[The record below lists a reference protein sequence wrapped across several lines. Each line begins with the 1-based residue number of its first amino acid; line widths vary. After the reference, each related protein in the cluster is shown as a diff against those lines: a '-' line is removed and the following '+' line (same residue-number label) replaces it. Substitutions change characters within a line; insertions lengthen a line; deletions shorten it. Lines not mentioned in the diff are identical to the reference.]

1 MTEREDF
8 GNQPKIVGD
17 RLSNPYIVGGK
28 ERVGMTAAAFVI
40 DDLEAF
46 GRMMVRFAAL
56 HEMDGEMPI
65 MEIVDRLLRA
75 YGVRYVGGFIG
86 VDASDVVRSLI
97 QTSGLRRDHLSG
109 LYPQQAPAAR

>member
-1 MTEREDF
+1 MTQREDL
-8 GNQPKIVGD
+8 GDHGKIVGD

-28 ERVGMTAAAFVI
+28 ERVSMTSAAFVI

-65 MEIVDRLLRA
+65 MEIVERILRA

-86 VDASDVVRSLI
+86 VDASDAVRSLLLTESPRLARSFG
-97 QTSGLRRDHLSG
+97 QHP
-109 LYPQQAPAAR
+109 PQALAAH